1 MEMAEIETVLETI
14 WDLHDKISD
23 AIHSI
28 SRSHF
33 LSSIKTLSKG
43 GRLLERKKKKKDND
57 DDDDNRG
64 FVFVKDFRADDDDDD
79 VHDAMEEA
87 RSLNA
92 IRTALENLEDQ
103 LDFFHTVQLQQRAER
118 DAALAR
124 LEQSRIILAMRLAD
138 HQGKKYE
145 VIEEALAFVGDVR
158 DASRFVAPENLYE
171 MPRNQPGETADDE
184 KGKRSSMLMRLL
196 ISSFALAK
204 NSVSMDKIGG
214 VLGNAALFAV
224 SMLAFLQLHQVAF
237 QSRLQDRNFYNKRTV
252 RSDLE
257 PGCSSQMRQFDV
269 FSAKG

>member
-1 MEMAEIETVLETI
+1 M
-14 WDLHDKISD
+14 
-23 AIHSI
+23 
-28 SRSHF
+28 
-33 LSSIKTLSKG
+33 
-43 GRLLERKKKKKDND
+43 LERKKKKKDND

-64 FVFVKDFRADDDDDD
+64 FVFVKDFRAADDDDD
-79 VHDAMEEA
+79 VHDAMVEA

-269 FSAKG
+269 FSARG